1 MLGISK
7 IKKKV
12 SAVRKPAKKTVKRPA
27 AKKTKAKKR

>member
-12 SAVRKPAKKTVKRPA
+12 GAVRKAAKKTVKRPA
-27 AKKTKAKKR
+27 AKKKTAKKR